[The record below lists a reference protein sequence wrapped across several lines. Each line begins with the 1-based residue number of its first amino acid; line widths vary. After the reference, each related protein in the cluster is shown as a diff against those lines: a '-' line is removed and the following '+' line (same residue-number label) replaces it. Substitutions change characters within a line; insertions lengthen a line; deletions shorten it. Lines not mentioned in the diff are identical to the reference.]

1 VAKTL
6 TIKRQLVA
14 STKLITPGVNP
25 GNDLAM
31 HETDN
36 TKPTGTAASHA
47 ALQARGNDR
56 DASWHWQVDELE
68 AIQSFKNSQ
77 KCWHAG
83 DGLEGRGLNEAVAIE
98 VCVNG
103 DVKKAWDN
111 AAKLAAHLLL
121 NADDVAASTTGDIE
135 QHFNFSGKNCPRLL
149 RAGTHGITWAKFIA
163 NVQKYMKQ
171 KEEPNMAGMTSPA
184 QGRVSS
190 EYGRRAP
197 IPGVTTGTFHAGI
210 DIANKVGTPVY
221 AAFAGTVVGAGTNG
235 VPGRSGK
242 YILIANPDGERQ
254 YYGHLNKIRVK
265 AGQKV
270 KQGERIGDMGA
281 TGNVTG
287 PHLHFE
293 IWRNSSHTSHRN
305 PRIDFR
311 HFGITPGSKPKATS
325 SAPKPKPAPKPAKG
339 KEWPHKKLLEDGK
352 FQILTKKAYQRLLT
366 PESVGNYTG
375 KIDGD
380 FATMSVKAEQRWLKK
395 HGYYHGRIDGKRQV
409 LTIKGVQALLYDRG
423 FYRNGNYSKAVMVDG
438 KWQRLSIIGLQKLIN
453 SQANLYK

>member
-1 VAKTL
+1 VKTL

-14 STKLITPGVNP
+14 STKLTTPGKNP
-25 GNDLAM
+25 GNLLAM
-31 HETDN
+31 HETAN
-36 TKPTGTAASHA
+36 TSPTATAQAHA
-47 ALQARGNDR
+47 NLQTRGNDR
-56 DASWHWQVDELE
+56 NVSWHWQVDERE
-68 AIQSFKNSQ
+68 AIQSFRHDQ

-83 DGLEGRGLNEAVAIE
+83 DGVKGRGLNESIAIE

-103 DVKKAWDN
+103 NVKKAWDN

-149 RAGTHGITWAKFIA
+149 RAGSHGITWTKFIA

-197 IPGVTTGTFHAGI
+197 IPGVSTGTFHAGI

-221 AAFAGTVVGAGTNG
+221 AAFAGTVISTGTNG

-270 KQGERIGDMGA
+270 KQGQRIGDMGA

-293 IWRNSSHTSHRN
+293 IWRNASHTSHRN
-305 PRIDFR
+305 PRIDFN
-311 HFGITPGSKPKATS
+311 HFGIAPGSKPRATS

-339 KEWPHKKLLEDGK
+339 KSSAAVLKRQRDLNRYAKAGLVEDGIRGPVMKAWDKWVRQAQGHLNKFKSSRKKLIKDGHYGPVMA
-352 FQILTKKAYQRLLT
+352 AYVR
-366 PESVGNYTG
+366 
-375 KIDGD
+375 D
-380 FATMSVKAEQRWLKK
+380 
-395 HGYYHGRIDGKRQV
+395 
-409 LTIKGVQALLYDRG
+409 VQS
-423 FYRNGNYSKAVMVDG
+423 RNGLHVDG
-438 KWQRLSIIGLQKLIN
+438 MLGPVMIRWMRSHGSKIKNRPSN
-453 SQANLYK
+453 RP